1 MMQSQILA
9 SLTGV
14 HKRFGEVTA
23 LDGLDLEVRRGELLA
38 LLGPN
43 GAGKTTAIS
52 LMLGLQR
59 PDAGQTMLFGESP
72 LRVEVRRGV
81 GVMMQEAAQPAELKV
96 RELVAQVSGYY
107 PMPLGVN
114 ATIALAGIAA
124 IADRPYGKLSGGQ
137 KRQAQFALAICGRP
151 LVLFLDEPSANL
163 DAAARQMLWAAMR
176 QLVDHG
182 TSIVLTT
189 HYIEEA
195 EALADRVVVLSQ
207 GRCIASGT
215 VGEMRAVVQRRRI
228 DCLSGV
234 RIEDIRGWPEV
245 SEATSEGGKV
255 SLTTNNAESVLRRLL
270 AADPGLSQLEVSRA
284 GLSEAI
290 ASLTLEDKR

>member
-14 HKRFGEVTA
+14 RKQFGEVTA
-23 LDGLDLEVRRGELLA
+23 LDGLDLEVHRGELLA

-59 PDAGQTMLFGESP
+59 PDAGQVMLFGESP
-72 LRVEVRRGV
+72 LRVQARRGV
-81 GVMMQEAAQPAELKV
+81 GVMMQETAQPAELKV
-96 RELVAQVSGYY
+96 RELIAQISGYY
-107 PMPLGVN
+107 SWPLGLK

-151 LVLFLDEPSANL
+151 SLLFLDEPSANL
-163 DAAARQMLWAAMR
+163 DVVARQTLWAAMR
-176 QLVDHG
+176 KLVDQG
-182 TSIVLTT
+182 TAIVLTT

-195 EALADRVVVLSQ
+195 EALADRVAVLSQ

-215 VGEMRAVVQRRRI
+215 VGEMQAVVQRKRI
-228 DCLSGV
+228 DCITGLP
-234 RIEDIRGWPEV
+234 IEDIRRWPEV
-245 SEATSEGGKV
+245 DEATSDGGKV
-255 SLTTNNAESVLRRLL
+255 SLATNNAETVLRHLL
-270 AADPGLSQLEVSRA
+270 AADPGLSHLEVSRA

-290 ASLTLEDKR
+290 ASLTQRDKR

>member
-1 MMQSQILA
+1 MMQTQILA

-43 GAGKTTAIS
+43 GAGKTTAIA

-72 LRVEVRRGV
+72 LRMEARRGV

-96 RELVAQVSGYY
+96 RELIAQVSGYY

-124 IADRPYGKLSGGQ
+124 ITDRPYGKLSGGQ

-163 DAAARQMLWAAMR
+163 DAAARQVLWAAMR

-195 EALADRVVVLSQ
+195 EALADRVVVMTQ
-207 GRCIASGT
+207 GRCVASGT
-215 VGEMRAVVQRRRI
+215 VGEMRALVQRRRI

-234 RIEDIRGWPEV
+234 CIEDIRGWPEV
-245 SEATSEGGKV
+245 SEATSEGGKL

-290 ASLTLEDKR
+290 ASLTLEDER

>member
-9 SLTGV
+9 SLKGV
-14 HKRFGEVTA
+14 HKRFGDVTA
-23 LDGLDLEVRRGELLA
+23 LDGLDLEVRPGELLA

-59 PDAGQTMLFGESP
+59 PDAGQVMLFGESP
-72 LRVEVRRGV
+72 LRVEARRGV

-96 RELVAQVSGYY
+96 RELIAQVSGYY
-107 PMPLGVN
+107 PMPLDVA
-114 ATIALAGIAA
+114 ATIAVAGIAA

-151 LVLFLDEPSANL
+151 SLLFLDEPSANL
-163 DAAARQMLWAAMR
+163 DTAARQVLWAAMR
-176 QLVDHG
+176 KLVDQG
-182 TSIVLTT
+182 TAIVLTS

-195 EALADRVVVLSQ
+195 EALADRVVVVTS

-228 DCLSGV
+228 ACLSGL

-245 SEATSEGGKV
+245 SDATSEGGKLR
-255 SLTTNNAESVLRRLL
+255 LTTNNAESVLRRLL
-270 AADPGLSQLEVSRA
+270 AADPAVSQLEVSRA

-290 ASLTLEDKR
+290 ASLMQGNKR

>member
-1 MMQSQILA
+1 
-9 SLTGV
+9 
-14 HKRFGEVTA
+14 
-23 LDGLDLEVRRGELLA
+23 
-38 LLGPN
+38 
-43 GAGKTTAIS
+43 
-52 LMLGLQR
+52 
-59 PDAGQTMLFGESP
+59 
-72 LRVEVRRGV
+72 
-81 GVMMQEAAQPAELKV
+81 
-96 RELVAQVSGYY
+96 
-107 PMPLGVN
+107 
-114 ATIALAGIAA
+114 
-124 IADRPYGKLSGGQ
+124 
-137 KRQAQFALAICGRP
+137 